1 MNLTPLSREVSVRP
15 QLLPHEV
22 ADVAAAGFRG
32 IINNRPDH
40 EAPDQ
45 PSSEQIEA
53 EAKRHGLAYWHIPI
67 VPGQATEK
75 AARAFAAAVREA
87 GGPVVAFCRT
97 GNRSTSLWKM
107 TQRGS

>member
-1 MNLTPLSREVSVRP
+1 MNLTKLSREVSVRP

-45 PSSEQIEA
+45 PSSEEIEA

-67 VPGQATEK
+67 MPGQATEK
-75 AARAFAAAVREA
+75 DARAFAAAVREA

-107 TQRGS
+107 TQQGS